1 VSFLTLTQ
9 SNWFIIGPVAQVL
22 GWVMNAIYEFL
33 DMLSIPSIGLSI
45 ILYTIIVKAL
55 MLPLSIKQQKFSK
68 LNMVMNPEIVKIQ
81 KKYKNKKDN
90 VSMMKQQEE
99 LKDVYSK
106 YGVSPAAGCLPMLIQ
121 IPLIFALYQVIYKI
135 PGYIQS
141 VKNMFVPIQTA
152 LMNIEGWATNEQLIE
167 LGTKHAIR
175 ATDFT
180 GADAANRVIDL
191 LYVLNQAEWGTFQN
205 IFQNDALTQAVNTSL
220 PQINAINNFFGINL
234 ASSPSA
240 QITTA
245 WWVLLIPILAGLTQW
260 LSTKMIS
267 VNTGNEDAPGA
278 GMMKSMNT
286 VMPIMSVFF
295 CFTFSAGIGL
305 YWVISSLTQMVSQ
318 YCVNRY
324 MDHIDIN
331 AMVSKNMEKVNAK
344 RAKQGLP
351 PKKVKPVLSV
361 KNLEEEE
368 EIEEKREKAAT
379 VRREEQMKA
388 STQYYNNTNKKKGS
402 LAAKAGMVQQYN
414 ERNSKKK

>member
-1 VSFLTLTQ
+1 MSFLTLTQ

-152 LMNIEGWATNEQLIE
+152 LMNIEG
-167 LGTKHAIR
+167 
-175 ATDFT
+175 
-180 GADAANRVIDL
+180 
-191 LYVLNQAEWGTFQN
+191 
-205 IFQNDALTQAVNTSL
+205 
-220 PQINAINNFFGINL
+220 
-234 ASSPSA
+234 
-240 QITTA
+240 
-245 WWVLLIPILAGLTQW
+245 
-260 LSTKMIS
+260 M
-267 VNTGNEDAPGA
+267 GN
-278 GMMKSMNT
+278 K
-286 VMPIMSVFF
+286 
-295 CFTFSAGIGL
+295 
-305 YWVISSLTQMVSQ
+305 
-318 YCVNRY
+318 
-324 MDHIDIN
+324 
-331 AMVSKNMEKVNAK
+331 
-344 RAKQGLP
+344 
-351 PKKVKPVLSV
+351 
-361 KNLEEEE
+361 
-368 EIEEKREKAAT
+368 
-379 VRREEQMKA
+379 
-388 STQYYNNTNKKKGS
+388 
-402 LAAKAGMVQQYN
+402 
-414 ERNSKKK
+414 